1 MPRENGEVADG
12 ALWSETEAPVPL
24 GSHSQSTALVEPAS
38 NGDRAASSLPRR
50 HHESEP
56 SADDFAAERM
66 LRTPARRPDSGWRRA
81 LFHLSAGHVCVAPS
95 AAELRH
101 RELVARV
108 KTPIRGCRKIAF
120 ISRKGGVGKTSTCLL
135 AGHTFAAHR
144 GDRVI
149 ALDGNP
155 DAGTLGHRV
164 RRETTETV
172 TSLLADAGEIERYA
186 DIRAY
191 TSQSATRLEVVA
203 ADDDPQITQAIG
215 EDEFKRA
222 IRLLERHYN
231 LVCLDTGTG
240 VLESATRGILDVADQ
255 VVVVIA
261 PSLDAARAAS
271 STLDWLVGER
281 LPAPR
286 RRRGRSHQRRSPV
299 QRRRRSRPNRVA
311 FRGAL
316 PRHRADPVGLASGDR
331 RRDRRRG
338 ASGRDP
344 SRLSGARRRRRD
356 GLRRS
361 PRKEVI
367 AMQVLFTTLLAAT
380 PLGGDPNSDGL
391 PGSQALQQLVGGL
404 AFWGLLAA
412 LAGLIISAAVWALSA
427 HGGNYHHAGMGKRGT
442 LISAGAALLIG
453 AAPAIVA
460 FFEDLGNTVS

>member
-240 VLESATRGILDVADQ
+240 VLESATRGILDAADQ

-271 STLDWLVGER
+271 STLDWLSENGYRHLVDGAVGVINGVR
-281 LPAPR
+281 PYN
-286 RRRGRSHQRRSPV
+286 G
-299 QRRRRSRPNRVA
+299 RRRSRPNRVA
-311 FRGAL
+311 LRGAL

>member
-1 MPRENGEVADG
+1 MEP
-12 ALWSETEAPVPL
+12 LWSETEAPVPL

-38 NGDRAASSLPRR
+38 NGDRAASSLPRH

-81 LFHLSAGHVCVAPS
+81 LFHLSAGHVRVAPS

-191 TSQSATRLEVVA
+191 TSQSADPARGRRGGRRSADHAGDRRGRVQAGDPPARAALQPRLPRHRDGRA
-203 ADDDPQITQAIG
+203 RIG
-215 EDEFKRA
+215 DARDSRRGRSGRRRDRA
-222 IRLLERHYN
+222 RAS
-231 LVCLDTGTG
+231 T
-240 VLESATRGILDVADQ
+240 
-255 VVVVIA
+255 
-261 PSLDAARAAS
+261 AARAAS
-271 STLDWLVGER
+271 STLDWLAENGYRHLVDGAVGVINGVRPYNGVVDLDRIESHF
-281 LPAPR
+281 A
-286 RRRGRSHQRRSPV
+286 GRC
-299 QRRRRSRPNRVA
+299 
-311 FRGAL
+311 
-316 PRHRADPVGLASGDR
+316 RATVRDPVGLASGDR
-331 RRDRRRG
+331 RRDGRRG
-338 ASGRDP
+338 ASAPRPVRPIWSSPPP
-344 SRLSGARRRRRD
+344 SRRASPIPSEGGHSHAGPVHHPARRDAARRRSE
-356 GLRRS
+356 LRRS
-361 PRKEVI
+361 AGESSPTAARRRARVLGACSPRSPVSSSPPRSGRS
-367 AMQVLFTTLLAAT
+367 ARTRATTTT
-380 PLGGDPNSDGL
+380 P
-391 PGSQALQQLVGGL
+391 AW
-404 AFWGLLAA
+404 A
-412 LAGLIISAAVWALSA
+412 SAERS
-427 HGGNYHHAGMGKRGT
+427 
-442 LISAGAALLIG
+442 ISAGAALLIG

>member
-1 MPRENGEVADG
+1 MPRESGEVADG

-24 GSHSQSTALVEPAS
+24 LASRAESDVIAEPRI
-38 NGDRAASSLPRR
+38 NGDRAAAGGIPDAQVR
-50 HHESEP
+50 SEP
-56 SADDFAAERM
+56 SAADFAAEQM
-66 LRTPARRPDSGWRRA
+66 LRTLASRPDSGWRLA
-81 LFHLSAGHVCVAPS
+81 LFHLSAGHVRVAPS

-172 TSLLADAGEIERYA
+172 TSLLAGANEIERYA

-191 TSQSATRLEVVA
+191 TSQAATRLEVVA

-215 EDEFKRA
+215 EDEFKQA

-240 VLESATRGILDVADQ
+240 VLESATRGILDAADQ

-261 PSLDAARAAS
+261 PSLDGARAAS
-271 STLDWLVGER
+271 STLDWLAENSYRYLVESGVGVINGVRPYNGLVDLDRIE
-281 LPAPR
+281 
-286 RRRGRSHQRRSPV
+286 SHFAARCRTTVRIPWDSHLETGAETVVEELQAETRQAYLELAAAVAVGFADPPGRRS
-299 QRRRRSRPNRVA
+299 
-311 FRGAL
+311 
-316 PRHRADPVGLASGDR
+316 
-331 RRDRRRG
+331 
-338 ASGRDP
+338 
-344 SRLSGARRRRRD
+344 
-356 GLRRS
+356 
-361 PRKEVI
+361 
-367 AMQVLFTTLLAAT
+367 
-380 PLGGDPNSDGL
+380 
-391 PGSQALQQLVGGL
+391 
-404 AFWGLLAA
+404 
-412 LAGLIISAAVWALSA
+412 
-427 HGGNYHHAGMGKRGT
+427 
-442 LISAGAALLIG
+442 
-453 AAPAIVA
+453 
-460 FFEDLGNTVS
+460 